1 MKKYRFITPVIS
13 VILVLVL
20 FTSALISLYSAPNR
34 FSVTFANRDD
44 LFDGITVELE
54 VFDSDDGYS
63 LISSVTAGS
72 TAHPKF
78 RYGDKYSDHYNYD
91 YHYDRYYRGESFVMP
106 GYSFMVPED
115 EQKIAAEGGE
125 SYSSTVTYP
134 DGTTQTQTYRDPY
147 YEVGRVYISRSLYAG
162 EPLYAKRIY
171 ESEPILL
178 EANENLEIFV
188 GGGTNSVPYEPTY
201 IVLKTK
207 DGSTRIHRTSEGI
220 TYWSDAEGNVFFLDC
235 IEDVYFK
242 ESTIHSFTKTGE
254 GESDYE
260 YERIADITLDSD
272 RKILDYRAY
281 GNASIIVT
289 EDESKVKYVSTCD
302 HATGKLYN
310 VCSLNEDVAEK
321 VVIGYSNG
329 VACVRFS
336 SEEYISY
343 TEGTKT
349 YTVKNIYYRA
359 IDLSSHKLIASGDI
373 EKLITNNVYSSLY
386 YQKAD
391 DVMDILWQNGRL
403 YIIDNAAIQTS
414 SPETIGNIPVI
425 SVIDADGEVLM
436 GYHFLD
442 VKYPENG
449 GQNIITRFKR

>member
-1 MKKYRFITPVIS
+1 MKKYRFLLTIIS
-13 VILVLVL
+13 VALVLIL
-20 FTSALISLYSAPNR
+20 FVGTLISLYRAPNR
-34 FSVTFANRDD
+34 FSVTFHNKDR
-44 LFDGITVELE
+44 LFEGISAVLE
-54 VFDSDDGYS
+54 VYDGDDDYS
-63 LISSVTAGS
+63 LTATVKAGE
-72 TAHPKF
+72 TVHPKF
-78 RYGDKYSDHYNYD
+78 RYGDGYRDNYNYD
-91 YHYDRYYRGESFVMP
+91 YHYDRYYRGESFVML
-106 GYSFMVPED
+106 GYSFKVPED
-115 EQKIAAEGGE
+115 EQKIAAEGGD

-134 DGTTQTQTYRDPY
+134 DGTTQTKTYRDPY
-147 YEVGRVYISRSLYAG
+147 YEVGRVYISRSLYVG

-178 EANENLEIFV
+178 EANEDLEIFV

-207 DGSTRIHRTSEGI
+207 DGSTRIYRTSEGL

-235 IEDVYFK
+235 IENVYFK

-289 EDESKVKYVSTCD
+289 EDDSKVKYVSTCD

-329 VACVRFS
+329 VACVRFTS
-336 SEEYISY
+336 HEYMSY
-343 TEGTKT
+343 MEGTRSHT
-349 YTVKNIYYRA
+349 IRNIHYFV
-359 IDLSSHKLIASGDI
+359 IDLFSHTLITSASI
-373 EKLITNNVYSSLY
+373 EKLVTNNVYINTYGS
-386 YQKAD
+386 APD
-391 DVMDILWQNGRL
+391 EVMDILWRDGRL
-403 YIIDNAAIQTS
+403 YVIDNAVTHTT
-414 SPETIGNIPVI
+414 SPEDIGSIPVI
-425 SVIDADGEVLM
+425 SVMDKNGAILM
-436 GYHFLD
+436 GYRFISAKL
-442 VKYPENG
+442 PENG
-449 GQNIITRFKR
+449 GQNIVARFAK